1 MGKSMTN
8 KKIFLVVSAL
18 AILFVASAGIFRSRN
33 NFEKIEV
40 RAGQLYEAIYGIG
53 KVKSRKQYELK
64 LGITSSVS
72 KIYVKEGDV
81 IKKGV
86 PLMDFKDAATFSAP
100 FDGTVTYI
108 AADQGEIVF
117 PQTTLLTLT
126 NLEERYIEV
135 LLEQE
140 GALRARKGLTAKIVF
155 DGQKGDSIAG
165 MVESLYPRGDEFVA
179 SIRVDNLSPGILP
192 GMSAD
197 VAIEVGHRDN
207 VLLFPVRAVAGG
219 IALLER
225 GGKQHKVKLKLG
237 ASDGTFAEVLEGDIR
252 PGDFALVK

>member
-1 MGKSMTN
+1 MY
-8 KKIFLVVSAL
+8 KKIILIVIAV
-18 AILFVASAGIFRSRN
+18 AILFAAGAGIFSSRN
-33 NFEKIEV
+33 SFEKIEIST
-40 RAGQLYEAIYGIG
+40 GKLYEAIYGIG
-53 KVKSRKQYELK
+53 KVKSRKQYDLK

-81 IKKGV
+81 IKKGTA
-86 PLMDFKDAATFSAP
+86 LMDFKDAATFSAP

-140 GALRARKGLTAKIVF
+140 GAMRAKKGMTAKIVF
-155 DGQKGDSIAG
+155 DGQKGEAQAG
-165 MVESLYPRGDEFVA
+165 MVEALYPRGDEFVA
-179 SIRVDNLSPGILP
+179 SIRIDNLNAGILP

-197 VAIEVGHRDN
+197 VAIEVGHRDH
-207 VLLFPVRAVAGG
+207 VLLIPVKAVTGG
-219 IALLER
+219 IAFVER
-225 GGKQHKVKLKLG
+225 EGKRRKVKLKLG
-237 ASDGTFAEVLEGDIR
+237 ASDGTFAEVLEGDVN

>member
-1 MGKSMTN
+1 MN
-8 KKIFLVVSAL
+8 KKYLLIALTVV
-18 AILFVASAGIFRSRN
+18 ILFVAGAGIFKKRN
-33 NFEKIEV
+33 NFEKIEI
-40 RAGQLYEAIYGIG
+40 RSGQLYEAIYGIG

-81 IKKGV
+81 IKKGT
-86 PLMDFKDAATFSAP
+86 PLMDFKDAATFFAP

-140 GALRARKGLTAKIVF
+140 GAMRAKKGMGAKIVF
-155 DGQKGDSIAG
+155 DGQKGESIG
-165 MVESLYPRGDEFVA
+165 GQLESLYPRGDEFVA
-179 SIRVDNLSPGILP
+179 SIRIDNFSPGVLP

-197 VAIEVGHRDN
+197 VAIEVGHRDG
-207 VLLFPVRAVAGG
+207 VLLFPVKAVAGG
-219 IALLER
+219 IALVEHAGER
-225 GGKQHKVKLKLG
+225 HKVKLKLG
-237 ASDGTFAEVLEGDIR
+237 ASDGTFAEVLEGDVHA
-252 PGDFALVK
+252 GDFALVK